1 MNVTISSNG
10 KNISDDNYFNSYK
23 SILKS
28 EVVIGL
34 PSTILREAFFF
45 NKKILCIDY
54 SKELLHP
61 FKDIALCNSKNF
73 DDFSLNLNS
82 LLEISNDNY
91 FKKLKYSKNYV
102 VGKIDTLGQI
112 NSLISKIK
120 KNEIS

>member
-10 KNISDDNYFNSYK
+10 KDINDDNYFNSYK

-34 PSTILREAFFF
+34 PSTILRESFFF
-45 NKKILCIDY
+45 DKKILCIDY

-73 DDFSLNLNS
+73 DNFSFKLNS
-82 LLEISNDNY
+82 LLEISNNNY
-91 FKKLKYSKNYV
+91 FKKLNYSKNYV

-112 NSLISKIK
+112 NSLLNK
-120 KNEIS
+120 